1 MQITCLGRPGAFASQ
16 ITRSRIFSST
26 NSLVLHFGKC
36 YSGGSSAKLVLLRQA
51 FCSSFNRNSYFRRY
65 FMAKLFWGLLK
76 TARPRQWIKNF
87 AVFAALVFSGTLFDP
102 TNQFKI
108 LAVFVLFCIFSSATY
123 FLNDIFDIERDKLH
137 PFKKKRPIASG
148 LIPLP
153 LAIITAFSLIVISLP
168 LSYSLSPAFFFAAL
182 TYLIMQIF
190 YSAYLKQIILI
201 DILVTA
207 AGFVLRV
214 YAGVWA
220 IDAHL
225 NVWFLLSISSFALF
239 LAIGKRRSERTLM
252 EANAS
257 AHRETLL
264 HYPENLLDILTSM
277 FATSAWL
284 TYAFFAFLQPPIQA
298 KQAFNDLLGGLE
310 LPFSEAKYLMATVPV
325 VIYAVMRYLYII
337 YEKKEGESPE
347 RVLLSDKPL
356 LTSVLLWIIM
366 VVGIIYFLGA

>member
-1 MQITCLGRPGAFASQ
+1 MVKFL
-16 ITRSRIFSST
+16 
-26 NSLVLHFGKC
+26 
-36 YSGGSSAKLVLLRQA
+36 
-51 FCSSFNRNSYFRRY
+51 
-65 FMAKLFWGLLK
+65 WGLIK
-76 TARPRQWIKNF
+76 AVRPRQWIKNF
-87 AVFAALVFSGTLFDP
+87 AVFAALIFSGSLLEPISQLKAFQAFLLFCVFS
-102 TNQFKI
+102 
-108 LAVFVLFCIFSSATY
+108 SSTY
-123 FLNDIFDIERDKLH
+123 LLNDVFDIERDKLY
-137 PFKKKRPIASG
+137 PFKRRRPIASG
-148 LIPLP
+148 VLP
-153 LAIITAFSLIVISLP
+153 VPFAVSIALGAIIISLP
-168 LSYSLSPAFFFAAL
+168 ISYILSPAFFFASVA
-182 TYLIMQIF
+182 YLILQLF
-190 YSAYLKQIILI
+190 YSSYLKQIILV
-201 DILVTA
+201 DVLVIA

-225 NVWFLLSISSFALF
+225 NVWFLLSVSSFALF

-284 TYAFFAFLQPPIQA
+284 TYAFFAFLHPPIQA

-347 RVLLSDKPL
+347 RVLLSDTPML
-356 LTSVLLWIIM
+356 VSV
-366 VVGIIYFLGA
+366 VVWLILVIGIIYFLGV